1 MTERG
6 LRIKTG
12 LNANGWEMSD
22 FPIVCED
29 CLGKNPYIR
38 MLKEIYSRQC
48 RICERPYTFFK
59 WKGNSK
65 ERMRETW
72 CCGTC
77 AKIKNICQ
85 SCFRD
90 LNLLLPVNIR
100 DKFMDEKRI
109 DVPLYERS
117 RNYWAEQA

>member
-38 MLKEIYSRQC
+38 MLKEIYSR
-48 RICERPYTFFK
+48 
-59 WKGNSK
+59 
-65 ERMRETW
+65 
-72 CCGTC
+72 
-77 AKIKNICQ
+77 
-85 SCFRD
+85 
-90 LNLLLPVNIR
+90 
-100 DKFMDEKRI
+100 
-109 DVPLYERS
+109 
-117 RNYWAEQA
+117 